1 MKDLQEKT
9 ILKRDIDLNVRYML
23 YKRFVQFNK
32 GDILCLSMVNAY
44 TEYEVG
50 VELDTSRL
58 VYEITYCDKPEYEG
72 FYSYEKF
79 IELCNNV
86 LCKQS

>member
-1 MKDLQEKT
+1 MKNLQEKT

-23 YKRFVQFNK
+23 YKRFVQFDK
-32 GDILCLSMVNAY
+32 GDILCLCMVNAH
-44 TEYEVG
+44 TEEDVG
-50 VELDTSRL
+50 VELDPSRL

-79 IELCNNV
+79 AELCNKV
-86 LCKQS
+86 LCE